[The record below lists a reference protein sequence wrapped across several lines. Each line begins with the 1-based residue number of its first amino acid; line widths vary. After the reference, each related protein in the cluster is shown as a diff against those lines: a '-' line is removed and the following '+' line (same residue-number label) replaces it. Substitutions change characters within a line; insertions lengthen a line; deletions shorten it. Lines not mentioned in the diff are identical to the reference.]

1 MSRGSDVT
9 IRAARP
15 EDLAAVADV
24 FLACWRE
31 SYADFLPAHVIGL
44 YDEVG
49 ARAIWRPSLVGPAA
63 DISVLVAEGADG
75 SVVGVVRIGRDPG
88 EPGAGHVYSLYVD
101 PEAQGRG
108 VGARLLA
115 AADDRF
121 GFDGLREVTLWVFA
135 ANVAARRFY
144 AREGW
149 RPDGGERVEPAYGE
163 PELRLRR
170 PVRTAR
176 SRDGEAKA
184 GPW

>member
-1 MSRGSDVT
+1 MSRGTAVT
-9 IRAARP
+9 VRAARP
-15 EDLAAVADV
+15 EDLVAVADV

-31 SYADFLPAHVIGL
+31 SYAGFLPEHVIGL

-49 ARAIWRPSLVGPAA
+49 ARTVWRPTLVEPPADA
-63 DISVLVAEGADG
+63 SVLVAEGADG

-88 EPGAGHVYSLYVD
+88 EPGAGHVYSLYVH

-108 VGARLLA
+108 VGACLLA

-121 GFDGLREVTLWVFA
+121 RSDGPHEVTLWVFA
-135 ANVAARRFY
+135 ANVAARSFY
-144 AREGW
+144 ARQGW

-170 PVRTAR
+170 PVRTAGR
-176 SRDGEAKA
+176 RGGEA
-184 GPW
+184 